1 MLSEEAFVLVLGLAA
16 TGLLVL
22 GILEALLPRRRWR
35 STGRWR
41 RARPAPQSPP
51 PSPGAAARR
60 SATPAAAPR
69 LSGVPVA
76 RRGEVIGEAGPDGS
90 GVENP
95 AAGAEPTTGA
105 ALPPPAP
112 EPERDPAASTADVEV
127 RSPHRQ
133 APGRAVDAAR
143 AAAEPGSE
151 PPGPPPSAVER
162 CRHLLAAGRPA
173 EVVALATA
181 ALAAG
186 GGGGGPEN
194 SQLWGVLG
202 LACRAEGDLHGA
214 RAALERAV
222 ASAPAEER
230 PTWRGHLVALA
241 VEAGRTRLAAA
252 GTGDGEERVRAAR
265 DALAWVEVGRAA
277 GDDPGLDALAEQA
290 RAVLWPAYEDAAG
303 ELIHRQDFQAA
314 RRLLQDALSDAACPA
329 DTALALRGMMAATFG
344 GEVGQLTAE
353 AIRRLQEGREEE
365 ALAALD
371 RAETVLATI
380 PDDGLPPRR
389 RQELERRLWWGFTRL
404 GIARVEGGRLQEA
417 VEPLM
422 RALAFP
428 AVGPERQEETRAPL
442 ARALHGVVEAQ
453 AAAAE
458 RRLRER
464 DLEGARRLGEQLR
477 ALLAAAT
484 ERGLARECLAAAFER
499 TDALLERLA
508 RRAP

>member
-35 STGRWR
+35 ATGRWR
-41 RARPAPQSPP
+41 RARPVPQSPP

-60 SATPAAAPR
+60 PASPAGAPR
-69 LSGVPVA
+69 LSAVAVA
-76 RRGEVIGEAGPDGS
+76 RGSEVIGEAVPDGS

-95 AAGAEPTTGA
+95 AAGAEPTTVA

-112 EPERDPAASTADVEV
+112 EPERDPAASTAD
-127 RSPHRQ
+127 
-133 APGRAVDAAR
+133 
-143 AAAEPGSE
+143 
-151 PPGPPPSAVER
+151 GPPPSAVER

-186 GGGGGPEN
+186 GGGGGPES

-214 RAALERAV
+214 RAALERAA

-277 GDDPGLDALAEQA
+277 GDDPALDALAEQA
-290 RAVLWPAYEDAAG
+290 RAALWPAYEDAAG

-314 RRLLQDALSDAACPA
+314 RRLLQDALYDAACPA

-365 ALAALD
+365 ALATLD

-380 PDDGLPPRR
+380 PDDGLPSRR

-404 GIARVEGGRLQEA
+404 GIARVDSGRLQEA

-442 ARALHGVVEAQ
+442 ARALHGLVEAQ

-484 ERGLARECLAAAFER
+484 ERGLARERLAAAFER